1 MEVIRSW
8 LLKYISEEQFAMN
21 IINDNKEFAVS
32 SCEIEIL
39 FAIMKTLMK
48 LPWTQVHDKV
58 LGSLIKVDTKYIE
71 EIEEKDLVKFIY
83 FYKQYYYKRIFN
95 LIDKLDKTI
104 SNEYYYQY
112 KIIKNSY
119 FRLLEYDKYDNK
131 LFRKIRE
138 KFDKLK

>member
-1 MEVIRSW
+1 W
-8 LLKYISEEQFAMN
+8 LMNYLSEEQFAMN

-32 SCEIEIL
+32 SCEIEVL

-71 EIEEKDLVKFIY
+71 EIEEKDLIKFIY
-83 FYKQYYYKRIFN
+83 FYKQYYYKRIYS
-95 LIDKLDKTI
+95 LI
-104 SNEYYYQY
+104 EYYDKHISYEYDYQY
-112 KIIKNSY
+112 KIIRSSY
-119 FRLLEYDKYDNK
+119 FKLVEYDKYNYK
-131 LFRKIRE
+131 LYRKIRD